1 MLHALAALLTLQLLG
16 EMVVRALAWPVP
28 GPVLGMALLWLL
40 LLLRPRWLPVFKS
53 TAAGL
58 LQHLSLLFVP
68 AGVGIMLHLQRLGN
82 EAWAIG
88 VALLVSTWIGLIA
101 TAWTTMW
108 LLRRGQAASPAHE
121 TTLHQID

>member
-28 GPVLGMALLWLL
+28 GPVLGMALLWGL
-40 LLLRPRWLPVFKS
+40 LLLRPRWLPVFKG

-68 AGVGIMLHLQRLGN
+68 AGVGIMLHLQRLGD
-82 EAWAIG
+82 EALAIG
-88 VALLVSTWIGLIA
+88 VAVVVSTWIGLA
-101 TAWTTMW
+101 VTAWTTVW
-108 LLRRGQAASPAHE
+108 LLRRGRGADTTAHTPTGSE
-121 TTLHQID
+121 